1 MHLQNWKRLVIG
13 GLGNDGGRGY
23 CSDVVGGSSGSAG
36 GCGMV
41 VVLLSSGGGDVVAVL
56 IRQKL
61 FANHSFFVDLGKMV
75 SHQKV
80 KNKKIQNL
88 VRRKPSVW

>member
-1 MHLQNWKRLVIG
+1 M
-13 GLGNDGGRGY
+13 
-23 CSDVVGGSSGSAG
+23 
-36 GCGMV
+36 
-41 VVLLSSGGGDVVAVL
+41 LSSGGGDVVAVL
-56 IRQKL
+56 IGQKL